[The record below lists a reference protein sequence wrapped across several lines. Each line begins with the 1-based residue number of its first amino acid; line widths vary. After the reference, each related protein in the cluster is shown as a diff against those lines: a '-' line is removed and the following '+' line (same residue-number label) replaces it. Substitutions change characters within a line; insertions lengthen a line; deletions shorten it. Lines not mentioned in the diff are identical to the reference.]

1 MDELIDIYNEDNEP
15 LDVRKMKSEAH
26 REGLWHRASH
36 VWIYNKRGEI
46 LLQLRAKSKE
56 LNPLKW
62 DVSAAGHISLG
73 EKSIAA
79 ALRET
84 KEELGLSIEANS
96 LTFLKIAKEA
106 GVYGSI
112 INKEFQYLYL
122 LEFNGNEKDLVLQ
135 EEEVQEIRF
144 VHMERIE
151 KEINALPEKYV
162 PHGKCWVEI
171 IKEVGRRLKN

>member
-1 MDELIDIYNEDNEP
+1 MDELIDIYDESNEP
-15 LDVRKMKSEAH
+15 LGFRKMKSEAH

-62 DVSAAGHISLG
+62 DISAAGHISLG
-73 EKSIAA
+73 EEPIAA

-96 LTFLKIAKEA
+96 LTFLK
-106 GVYGSI
+106 
-112 INKEFQYLYL
+112 
-122 LEFNGNEKDLVLQ
+122 VL
-135 EEEVQEIRF
+135 
-144 VHMERIE
+144 
-151 KEINALPEKYV
+151 
-162 PHGKCWVEI
+162 
-171 IKEVGRRLKN
+171 